1 MVTVFT
7 LIAGLLLALATSFG
21 VVAAVNHSTNSTAQS
36 STPLVP
42 YGSR

>member
-1 MVTVFT
+1 MATIFT

-21 VVAAVNHSTNSTAQS
+21 VVAAVNHSTNTTPAS

>member
-1 MVTVFT
+1 MATIFT
-7 LIAGLLLALATSFG
+7 LIAGFLLALATSFG
-21 VVAAVNHSTNSTAQS
+21 VVAAVNHSTNTTPAS